1 MSHDDA
7 SGIISYNRDN
17 DSVDIIWDKVGFEKN
32 FEIVNNAMEKVTKGL
47 RGTFV
52 KNPTWTPALGKS
64 VVSAH
69 PLGGCPMG
77 ESGRTAVVN
86 HAGQVFD
93 GKKHIKI
100 SDGLSQLLRAPDHCV
115 RGWRFKSQT
124 RPQPTLQGWTL
135 NFESTPHL
143 GVTLK
148 MLLPGFV
155 FTCPKVY
162 PPHLHPIAIML

>member
-7 SGIISYNRDN
+7 SGIISYNPDN
-17 DSVDIIWDKVGFEKN
+17 DSVDITWDRLGYEKN
-32 FEIVNNAMEKVTKGL
+32 FQTVNNAMEKATKGL
-47 RGTFV
+47 KGTFV

-93 GKKHIKI
+93 GKQHMKL
-100 SDGLSQLLRAPDHCV
+100 SAWLSQLLRAPARLLH
-115 RGWRFKSQT
+115 G
-124 RPQPTLQGWTL
+124 G
-135 NFESTPHL
+135 L
-143 GVTLK
+143 GL
-148 MLLPGFV
+148 
-155 FTCPKVY
+155 
-162 PPHLHPIAIML
+162 

>member
-7 SGIISYNRDN
+7 SGIISYNPDN
-17 DSVDIIWDKVGFEKN
+17 DSVDITWDRLGYEKN
-32 FEIVNNAMEKVTKGL
+32 FQTVNNAMEKATKGL
-47 RGTFV
+47 KGTFV

-93 GKKHIKI
+93 GEEHIK
-100 SDGLSQLLRAPDHCV
+100 SVPGY
-115 RGWRFKSQT
+115 
-124 RPQPTLQGWTL
+124 L
-135 NFESTPHL
+135 N
-143 GVTLK
+143 
-148 MLLPGFV
+148 
-155 FTCPKVY
+155 C
-162 PPHLHPIAIML
+162 